1 MSYIK
6 MEVISPPFLFLICL
20 RNLSQSFCITRAF
33 PAICYIFAIT
43 KIIPLMKMLTSIFL
57 ALFSLVLF
65 ATAQE
70 RKISG
75 RVTDENG
82 NPLASVSVSVK
93 NGVKGGTTNE
103 KGEYSIQIPSSAK
116 ILLFSA
122 VDFGSKEVA
131 IGNQTNVNVIL
142 TSEAKALESVIVTA
156 YGSSKRET
164 FTGSAAKISA
174 KDIQNRPL
182 TNVGSALIGAA
193 PGVAAVTANGQPG
206 SAPAIRVRGFG
217 SVSASNDPLYVVD
230 GVPFTAAISN
240 INMDDVESISIL
252 KDAATTSL
260 YGSRAANGVVMITTK
275 KGRKGRSNVNV
286 KVNTS
291 VTSRAIP
298 DYDRVNA
305 DQYMPLMWEAYRN
318 SLAYRATSPIALA
331 TASNIASGLVAG
343 QLGIINLLGYNP
355 YNLAANQVILPDG
368 SLNTNAKVTYR
379 QEDLDWFSPL
389 TRDGIRNE
397 YSMNFSGGS
406 DKSDHFVS
414 VGYLKENGY
423 INRSDFERFNARVN
437 LNSQLTN
444 WFKVGTNLNFTKSAG
459 NFASTDGSNSIVNP
473 FFFAARMGP
482 IFPVYAYDPA
492 RPGQYLLDANGNRQ
506 YDYGNAV
513 QHPSLVRPAGAYGGR
528 HTIAE
533 NELSKEL
540 FSRNVFNGRAYAEFK
555 LTDWMKLTTNY
566 ATDFTNR
573 YDLSYQNNIIGDGAP
588 SGRSTKDYQTLV
600 GTTFNQ
606 LLNINKQI
614 KDHNFEGLIG
624 HENYNL
630 KEDYLSGQRQ
640 NQVATGNYELA
651 NFTTTTSV
659 SSQID
664 NIAIESYFANFKY
677 DYQGKYF
684 VTLGGR
690 TDGNSRF
697 ADSVRWGRFWSVS
710 GAWVV
715 SKEGFMSGLNWVNFL
730 KLRSS
735 YGTTGNDAGIG
746 YYPYQ
751 TLYAIGRNNA
761 LNPGILQNTS
771 LGNGGLTWES
781 NKQFDLGV
789 DFTILNNRVNGS
801 AEYFNRVSDNLIF
814 SVPLPMSS
822 GFASTFRNVGS
833 MYNRGFEIQLS
844 GDLVRTKNVTL
855 TLGMNATTFTNKITK
870 LPQKEIISGTKKL
883 MVGRS
888 INDYWLRE
896 WYGVDPNDGAALYYN
911 ESGRTGYRLSAKGDT
926 VATNPTNARF
936 GYVGSA
942 IPDWYGAFNFSL
954 RYKNLT
960 LSSLLNWQLGGLT
973 YDDTYA
979 AYMHSGT
986 YGASLHVD
994 MLQRWKNPGDITN
1007 VPRMDNAQTSFFG
1020 ATSSRWL
1027 TDASYLN
1034 IQNITLAYD
1043 FKGRI
1048 QKKTLPFQ
1056 AGRLFLS
1063 VENVRMFTKRSGMNP
1078 MQSFAGVTSIG
1089 YIPASVLNLGL
1100 NVNL

>member
-1 MSYIK
+1 MK
-6 MEVISPPFLFLICL
+6 V
-20 RNLSQSFCITRAF
+20 
-33 PAICYIFAIT
+33 FAN
-43 KIIPLMKMLTSIFL
+43 IFL
-57 ALFSLVLF
+57 ALFSLVLS

-70 RKISG
+70 KKISG
-75 RVTDENG
+75 RVTDDSG
-82 NPLASVSVSVK
+82 NPLANVSVSVK
-93 NGVKGGTTNE
+93 NGAKGGTTNE
-103 KGEYSIQIPSSAK
+103 KGEFSILVPSSAK
-116 ILLFSA
+116 VLVFSA
-122 VDFGSKEVA
+122 VDYGTREMA
-131 IGNQTNVNVIL
+131 LGNQTSLNVSLV
-142 TSEAKALESVIVTA
+142 SEAKALENVIVTA

-182 TNVGSALIGAA
+182 TNVASALIGAA

-291 VTSRAIP
+291 ITSRAIP
-298 DYDRVNA
+298 DYDRANA
-305 DQYMPLMWEAYRN
+305 DEYMPLMWEALRN
-318 SLAYRATSPIALA
+318 SLAYRATNPIALA

-343 QLGIINLLGYNP
+343 QTGIVSLLGYNP
-355 YNLAANQVILPDG
+355 YNLPANQVMLPDG
-368 SLNTNAKVTYR
+368 TLNPAAKMIFR

-397 YSMNFSGGS
+397 YSMNFSGAS
-406 DKSDHFVS
+406 DKTDHFVS

-423 INRSDFERFNARVN
+423 IKRSDFERFNARVN
-437 LNSQLTN
+437 LNSQLTK
-444 WFKVGTNLNFTKSAG
+444 WFKVGTNLNFTKSGG

-482 IFPVYAYDPA
+482 IFPVYAYDPN
-492 RPGQYLLDANGNRQ
+492 RPGEYVLDAAGNRQ
-506 YDYGNAV
+506 YDFGNGTI
-513 QHPSLVRPAGAYGGR
+513 PGLVRPAGAYGGR

-533 NELSKEL
+533 NELSKEM
-540 FSRNVFNGRAYAEFK
+540 FARNVFNGRAYAEAKF
-555 LTDWMKLTTNY
+555 TDWLKLTTNF
-566 ATDFTNR
+566 ATDYTNR
-573 YDLSYQNNIIGDGAP
+573 YDLTYQNNIIGDGAP
-588 SGRSTKDYQTLV
+588 SGRSSKDYQTIV

-606 LLNINKQI
+606 ILNINKQF
-614 KDHNFEGLIG
+614 KDHSFEGLLG
-624 HENYNL
+624 HENYKL
-630 KEDYLSGQRQ
+630 TEDYLSGQRQ

-651 NFTTTTSV
+651 NFTTTTSL
-659 SSQID
+659 SSQVD
-664 NIAIESYFANFKY
+664 NVRIESYFANFKY
-677 DYQGKYF
+677 DYRGKYF

-697 ADSVRWGRFWSVS
+697 ADSVRWGRFWSAS
-710 GAWVV
+710 GAWVM
-715 SKEGFMSGLNWVNFL
+715 SKEGFMAGLDWINFL
-730 KLRSS
+730 KLRAS

-761 LNPGILQNTS
+761 LNPGVLQNTS
-771 LGNGGLTWES
+771 LGNGALTWES
-781 NKQFDLGV
+781 NKQFDVGV
-789 DFTILNNRVNGS
+789 DFTVLNNRLNGS
-801 AEYFNRVSDNLIF
+801 VEYFNRVSDNLIF

-833 MYNRGFEIQLS
+833 MYNRGLELQIS
-844 GDLVRTKNVTL
+844 GDVIRTKDVTL

-870 LPQKEIISGTKKL
+870 LPQNEIISGTKKL

-896 WYGVDPNDGAALYYN
+896 WYGVDPNDGAALYRN
-911 ESGRTGYRLSAKGDT
+911 NPGATGFRLTPKGDT

-936 GYVGSA
+936 GYVGTA
-942 IPDWYGAFNFSL
+942 IPDWYGAFNFSF

-960 LSSLLNWQLGGLT
+960 LSSLMNWQLGGLT

-986 YGASLHVD
+986 YGASLHRD
-994 MLQRWKNPGDITN
+994 MLQRWQKPGDITN

-1020 ATSSRWL
+1020 ATSSRFL
-1027 TDASYLN
+1027 TDASFLN

-1043 FKGRI
+1043 FKG
-1048 QKKTLPFQ
+1048 QLGKKTLPFQ
-1056 AGRLFLS
+1056 NGRLFLA
-1063 VENVRMFTKRSGMNP
+1063 VENVKMFTKRSGMNP
-1078 MQSFAGVTSIG
+1078 MQSFSGVTSIG
-1089 YIPASVLNLGL
+1089 YIPARVLNIGV

>member
-1 MSYIK
+1 
-6 MEVISPPFLFLICL
+6 
-20 RNLSQSFCITRAF
+20 
-33 PAICYIFAIT
+33 
-43 KIIPLMKMLTSIFL
+43 MLTSIFL
-57 ALFSLVLF
+57 ALFSLVLS
-65 ATAQE
+65 ATAQD

-75 RVTDENG
+75 KVTDENG
-82 NPLASVSVSVK
+82 IPLASVSVSVK

-103 KGEYSIQIPSSAK
+103 KGEFNIQIPASAK
-116 ILLFSA
+116 VLVFTAL
-122 VDFGSKEVA
+122 DFGAKEVA
-131 IGNQTNVNVIL
+131 IGNQTTVNVRL
-142 TSEAKALESVIVTA
+142 TSEVKALESVIVTA
-156 YGSSKRET
+156 YGSAKRET

-174 KDIQNRPL
+174 EDMKNRPL
-182 TNVGSALIGAA
+182 TNVASALIGAA
-193 PGVAAVTANGQPG
+193 PGVAAVTADGQPG

-217 SVSASNDPLYVVD
+217 SVSASNSPLYVVD
-230 GVPFTAAISN
+230 GVPFTAAVSN

-260 YGSRAANGVVMITTK
+260 YGSRAANGVVVITTK

-291 VTSRAIP
+291 ITSRAIP
-298 DYDRVNA
+298 DYDRVNTA
-305 DQYMPLMWEAYRN
+305 EYLPLMWEAYRN
-318 SLAYRATSPIALA
+318 SLAYRATSPLSLA
-331 TASNIASGLVAG
+331 VASNTASGLVTG
-343 QLGIINLLGYNP
+343 SNGIMDLLGYNP
-355 YNLAANQVILPDG
+355 YNIAKNQVMLADG
-368 SLNTNAKVTYR
+368 TLNPNGKMIFR
-379 QEDLDWFSPL
+379 ESDLDWFAPL

-397 YSMNFSGGS
+397 YSMNFSGAS
-406 DKSDHFVS
+406 DKTDHFVS

-423 INRSDFERFNARVN
+423 IKRSDFERFNARVN
-437 LNSQLTN
+437 LNSQLNN
-444 WFKVGTNLNFTKSAG
+444 WFKVGTNLNFTKSGG

-482 IFPVYAYDPA
+482 MFPVYAYDPA
-492 RPGQYLLDANGNRQ
+492 KPGEYLLDANGNRQ
-506 YDYGNAV
+506 YDYGNGV
-513 QHPSLVRPAGAYGGR
+513 QNAALVRPAGAYGGR

-533 NELSKEL
+533 NELSKEM
-540 FSRNVFNGRAYAEFK
+540 FSRNVFNGRSYAEIKFA
-555 LTDWMKLTTNY
+555 DWIKLTTNY
-566 ATDFTNR
+566 ATDYTNR

-588 SGRSTKDYQTLV
+588 SGRSSKDYQTLAT
-600 GTTFNQ
+600 TTFNQ
-606 LLNINKQI
+606 LLNLNKRF
-614 KDHNFEGLIG
+614 KDHNVEGLIG
-624 HENYNL
+624 HENYKV

-659 SSQID
+659 SSQVD
-664 NIAIESYFANFKY
+664 NMTIESYFANFKY
-677 DYQGKYF
+677 DYLGKYF
-684 VTLGGR
+684 VTFGGR

-697 ADSVRWGRFWSVS
+697 ADSVRWGKFWSAS
-710 GAWVV
+710 AAWVLT
-715 SKEGFMSGLNWVNFL
+715 KEGFMSGIKWINFL

-789 DFTILNNRVNGS
+789 DFTVLNNRLNGS
-801 AEYFNRVSDNLIF
+801 VEYFNRVSDNLIF

-833 MYNRGFEIQLS
+833 MYNRGFEIQIS
-844 GDLVRTKNVTL
+844 GDVIKTKDVTF
-855 TLGMNATTFTNKITK
+855 TLGLNATTFDNKITK

-883 MVGRS
+883 MVGKS
-888 INDYWLRE
+888 IQDYWLRE
-896 WYGVDPNDGAALYYN
+896 WYGVDPNDGAALFKN
-911 ESGRTGYRLSAKGDT
+911 NTGATGYRISAKGDT
-926 VATNPTNARF
+926 VATNPTNAL
-936 GYVGSA
+936 YSYAGSA
-942 IPDWYGAFNFSL
+942 IPDWYGAFNVSF

-960 LSSLLNWQLGGLT
+960 LSSLMNWQLGGLT

-986 YGASLHVD
+986 YGASLHKD
-994 MLQRWKNPGDITN
+994 MLNRWQKPGDITN
-1007 VPRMDNAQTSFFG
+1007 VPRMDNAQTSNFG
-1020 ATSSRWL
+1020 AASSRWL

-1043 FKGRI
+1043 FKGRFN
-1048 QKKTLPFQ
+1048 KKTLPFQ
-1056 AGRLFLS
+1056 AGRIFVA
-1063 VENVRMFTKRSGMNP
+1063 VENVKMYTKRKGMNP
-1078 MQSFAGVTSIG
+1078 MQNFSGVTAIG
-1089 YIPASVLNLGL
+1089 YIPARVVNVGI

>member
-1 MSYIK
+1 
-6 MEVISPPFLFLICL
+6 V
-20 RNLSQSFCITRAF
+20 
-33 PAICYIFAIT
+33 PA
-43 KIIPLMKMLTSIFL
+43 
-57 ALFSLVLF
+57 
-65 ATAQE
+65 
-70 RKISG
+70 
-75 RVTDENG
+75 
-82 NPLASVSVSVK
+82 
-93 NGVKGGTTNE
+93 
-103 KGEYSIQIPSSAK
+103 SAK
-116 ILLFSA
+116 TLVFSA
-122 VDFGSKEVA
+122 VDYGTKEMPL
-131 IGNQTNVNVIL
+131 GNQSTLNVSLI
-142 TSEAKALESVIVTA
+142 SEAKDLDNVIITA
-156 YGSSKRET
+156 YGSAKRET

-182 TNVGSALIGAA
+182 TNVASALVGAA
-193 PGVAAVTANGQPG
+193 PGVASVTANGQPG
-206 SAPAIRVRGFG
+206 SAPAVRVRGFG
-217 SVSASNDPLYVVD
+217 SISASNEPLYVVD

-275 KGRKGRSNVNV
+275 KGRKGRSVVNV

-305 DQYMPLMWEAYRN
+305 NEYMPLMWEAHRN
-318 SLAYRATSPIALA
+318 SLAYRASNPVALA

-343 QLGIINLLGYNP
+343 QNGIINLLGGYNP
-355 YNLAANQVILPDG
+355 YNVAANQVMLPDG
-368 SLNTNAKVTYR
+368 TLNPAAKMVYR
-379 QEDLDWFSPL
+379 PEDLNWFNPL

-423 INRSDFERFNARVN
+423 IKRSDFERFNARVN
-437 LNSQLTN
+437 LNSQLTK
-444 WFKVGTNLNFTKSAG
+444 WFKVGTNLNFTKSGG
-459 NFASTDGSNSIVNP
+459 NFASTGGSNSIVNP

-482 IFPVYAYDPA
+482 IFPVYAYDPTN
-492 RPGQYLLDANGNRQ
+492 PGAYALDASGNRQ
-506 YDYGNAV
+506 YDYGNG
-513 QHPSLVRPAGAYGGR
+513 LVPGLTRPAGAYGGR

-533 NELSKEL
+533 NELSKEM
-540 FSRNVFNGRAYAEFK
+540 FSRNVFNGRVFAEAKF
-555 LTDWMKLTTNY
+555 TDWLKLTTNF
-566 ATDFTNR
+566 ATDYTNR
-573 YDLSYQNNIIGDGAP
+573 YDLTYQNNLIGDGAP
-588 SGRSTKDYQTLV
+588 SGRSSKNYETIV

-606 LLNINKQI
+606 ILNFNKKI
-614 KDHNFEGLIG
+614 KDHNIEGLVG
-624 HENYNL
+624 HENYKL
-630 KEDYLSGQRQ
+630 TEDYLSGQRQ

-651 NFTTTTSV
+651 NFTTTTGL
-659 SSQID
+659 SSQTD
-664 NIAIESYFANFKY
+664 NVRIESYFANFKY
-677 DYQGKYF
+677 DYRGKYF
-684 VTLGGR
+684 FTVGGR

-697 ADSVRWGRFWSVS
+697 ADSVRWGRFWSTS
-710 GAWVV
+710 AAWVLT
-715 SKEGFMSGLNWVNFL
+715 KEGFMTGLNWVNFL
-730 KLRSS
+730 KVRAS

-761 LNPGILQNTS
+761 LNPGILQSTS

-781 NKQFDLGV
+781 NKQFDVGV
-789 DFTILNNRVNGS
+789 DFTVVDNRINGS
-801 AEYFNRVSDNLIF
+801 VEYFNRVSDNLIF

-822 GFASTFRNVGS
+822 GFSSTFRNVGS
-833 MYNRGFEIQLS
+833 MYNRGLELQLS
-844 GDLVRTKNVTL
+844 GDVVRTKDITL

-870 LPQKEIISGTKKL
+870 LPQQEIISGTKKL

-896 WYGVDPNDGAALYYN
+896 WYGVDPTDGAALYN
-911 ESGRTGYRLSAKGDT
+911 NTSGRTGYRLTAKGDT

-942 IPDWYGAFNFSL
+942 IPDWYGAFNLSF

-960 LSSLLNWQLGGLT
+960 LSSLVNWQLGGLT

-979 AYMHSGT
+979 ASMHSGT
-986 YGASLHVD
+986 YGASLHRD
-994 MLQRWKNPGDITN
+994 MLQRWQKPGDITT

-1020 ATSSRWL
+1020 AASSRWL
-1027 TDASYLN
+1027 TDASFLN

-1043 FKGRI
+1043 FKG
-1048 QKKTLPFQ
+1048 QLGKKVLPFQ
-1056 AGRLFLS
+1056 SGRLFLA
-1063 VENVRMFTKRSGMNP
+1063 VENVKMFTKRSGMNP
-1078 MQSFAGVTSIG
+1078 MQSFSGVTSIG
-1089 YIPASVLNLGL
+1089 YIPARVLNVGV

>member
-1 MSYIK
+1 MK
-6 MEVISPPFLFLICL
+6 V
-20 RNLSQSFCITRAF
+20 
-33 PAICYIFAIT
+33 FAN
-43 KIIPLMKMLTSIFL
+43 IFL
-57 ALFSLVLF
+57 ALFTLVLS

-70 RKISG
+70 KKISG
-75 RVTDENG
+75 RVTDDSG
-82 NPLASVSVSVK
+82 SPLANVSVSVK
-93 NGVKGGTTNE
+93 NGAKGGTTNE
-103 KGEYSIQIPSSAK
+103 KGEYSILVPSSAK
-116 ILLFSA
+116 VLVFSA
-122 VDFGSKEVA
+122 VDYGTKEMA
-131 IGNQTNVNVIL
+131 LGNQTSLNVSLV
-142 TSEAKALESVIVTA
+142 SEAKALENVIVTA

-182 TNVGSALIGAA
+182 TNVASALIGAA

-291 VTSRAIP
+291 ITSRAIP
-298 DYDRVNA
+298 DYDRANA
-305 DQYMPLMWEAYRN
+305 DEYMPLMWEALRN
-318 SLAYRATSPIALA
+318 SLAYRATNPVALA

-343 QLGIINLLGYNP
+343 QTGIVSLLGYNP
-355 YNLAANQVILPDG
+355 YNVAANQVMLPDG
-368 SLNTNAKVTYR
+368 TLNPAAKMVFR
-379 QEDLDWFSPL
+379 QGDLDWFSPL

-397 YSMNFSGGS
+397 YSMNFSGAS
-406 DKSDHFVS
+406 DKTDHFVS

-423 INRSDFERFNARVN
+423 IKRSDFERFNARVN
-437 LNSQLTN
+437 LNSQLTK
-444 WFKVGTNLNFTKSAG
+444 WFKVGTNLNFTKSGG

-482 IFPVYAYDPA
+482 IFPVYAYDPN
-492 RPGQYLLDANGNRQ
+492 RPGEYVLDAAGNRQ
-506 YDYGNAV
+506 YDFGNGTI
-513 QHPSLVRPAGAYGGR
+513 PGLVRPAGAYGGR

-533 NELSKEL
+533 NELSKEM
-540 FSRNVFNGRAYAEFK
+540 FARNVFNGRAYAEAKF
-555 LTDWMKLTTNY
+555 TDWLKLTTNF
-566 ATDFTNR
+566 ATDYTNR
-573 YDLSYQNNIIGDGAP
+573 YDLTYQNNIIGDGAP
-588 SGRSTKDYQTLV
+588 SGRSSKDYQTIV

-606 LLNINKQI
+606 ILNFNKQI
-614 KDHNFEGLIG
+614 KDHSFEGLLG
-624 HENYNL
+624 HENYKL
-630 KEDYLSGQRQ
+630 MEDNLSGQRQ

-651 NFTTTTSV
+651 NFTTTTSL
-659 SSQID
+659 SSQVD
-664 NIAIESYFANFKY
+664 NIRIESYFANFKY
-677 DYQGKYF
+677 DYRGKYF

-697 ADSVRWGRFWSVS
+697 ADSVRWGRFWSAS
-710 GAWVV
+710 GAWVM
-715 SKEGFMSGLNWVNFL
+715 SKEGFMAGLDWINFL
-730 KLRSS
+730 KLRAS

-761 LNPGILQNTS
+761 LNPGVLQNTS

-781 NKQFDLGV
+781 NKQFDVGV
-789 DFTILNNRVNGS
+789 DFTVLNNRLNGS
-801 AEYFNRVSDNLIF
+801 VEYFNRVSDNLIF

-822 GFASTFRNVGS
+822 GFSSTFRNVGS
-833 MYNRGFEIQLS
+833 MYNRGLELQIS
-844 GDLVRTKNVTL
+844 GDVIRTKDVTL
-855 TLGMNATTFTNKITK
+855 TLGMNATTFTNKITR
-870 LPQKEIISGTKKL
+870 LPQNEIISGTKKL

-896 WYGVDPNDGAALYYN
+896 WYGVDPNDGAALYHN
-911 ESGRTGYRLSAKGDT
+911 QSGRTGYRISGKGDT
-926 VATNPTNARF
+926 VALNPTNARF
-936 GYVGSA
+936 GYVGTA
-942 IPDWYGAFNFSL
+942 IPDWYGAFNFSF

-960 LSSLLNWQLGGLT
+960 LSSLMNWQLGGLT

-986 YGASLHVD
+986 YGASLHRD
-994 MLQRWKNPGDITN
+994 MLQRWQKPGDITN

-1020 ATSSRWL
+1020 ATSSRFL
-1027 TDASYLN
+1027 TDASFLN

-1043 FKGRI
+1043 FKG
-1048 QKKTLPFQ
+1048 QLGKKTLPFQ
-1056 AGRLFLS
+1056 SGRLFLAM
-1063 VENVRMFTKRSGMNP
+1063 ENVKMFTKRSGMNP
-1078 MQSFAGVTSIG
+1078 MQSFSGVTSIG
-1089 YIPASVLNLGL
+1089 FIPARVLNIGV